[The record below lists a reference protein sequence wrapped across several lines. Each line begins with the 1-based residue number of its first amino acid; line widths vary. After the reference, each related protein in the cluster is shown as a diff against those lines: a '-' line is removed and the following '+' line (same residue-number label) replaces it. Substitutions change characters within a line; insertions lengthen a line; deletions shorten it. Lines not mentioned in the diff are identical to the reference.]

1 MNYIE
6 IDRCSVNNGTGIRCV
21 LFVSGCEH
29 HCNGCQN
36 KDSWDYHA
44 GKPFTKKELDYILN
58 YLDNNLVDGITFSGG
73 DPLAP
78 KNRDTVFSII
88 KAIRNKF
95 GNSKSIWVYTGY
107 KYEELDNLNGIDV
120 LVDGEYDETKRDVT
134 LAFRGSSNQRII
146 EVN

>member
-1 MNYIE
+1 ME

-29 HCNGCQN
+29 HCVGCQN
-36 KDSWDYHA
+36 KDSWDYGA
-44 GKPFTKKELDYILN
+44 GKKFTNKQRDYILK
-58 YLDNNLVDGITFSGG
+58 YLENDVVDGITFSGG

-78 KNRDTVFSII
+78 KNKKVVLDLAKDI
-88 KAIRNKF
+88 KEKF
-95 GNSKSIWVYTGY
+95 GNTKNIWLYTGY
-107 KYEELDNLNGIDV
+107 KYEDINKDDLKYIDV
-120 LVDGEYDETKRDVT
+120 IVDSVFDINKRDIT